1 MIDALIAGRLHGAPT
16 VRMSR
21 DGKYRF
27 VTGKLRCAGGD
38 GEILFVDIVAFS
50 DSAKACLLE
59 LSDGDS
65 AALCG
70 SLTVSVWQPSAG
82 GPKPQVR
89 LNVTGA
95 LTPYHVKKRR
105 AVMQSAHDCAA
116 RDDGTRT
123 ATQDNGKFHDDPLDG
138 AF

>member
-1 MIDALIAGRLHGAPT
+1 MIDGLIAGKIHGAP
-16 VRMSR
+16 VARMSR
-21 DGKYRF
+21 DGKHQF

-38 GEILFVDIVAFS
+38 GETLFVDIVAFS

-70 SLTVSVWQPSAG
+70 SLTVSVWQPSGG

-105 AVMQSAHDCAA
+105 AVMQSGHA
-116 RDDGTRT
+116 RSASDDGTRT
-123 ATQDNGKFHDDPLDG
+123 ASQDNGEFHDDPLDG